1 MISFIL
7 RRVGMGAVLV
17 FLVLTLIFAA
27 IRLIPGDPVELLLS
41 SGNTSA
47 SPEAVERMRE
57 QLGLNGSLPVQYWNF
72 LTGVITGDLG
82 ESIRTGDAVSE
93 SIAQRLPRT
102 LELVILATAISVA
115 VGIPLGAWAAVRG
128 GFVDSTAT
136 ILTSLGVA
144 LPVYVLGTLLI
155 LVFSLTLGWLPAG
168 GFATWQ
174 QNPGRHMQLLI
185 LPAIALSLGF
195 TAIIARMTR
204 SAVLETM
211 AQDWVRTATAF
222 GHAPLKVF
230 RRHVLRNSLTP
241 VTTVIGLGF
250 GTLLGS
256 TVLAERVFNYPG
268 LSSLLVESVSNRDY
282 AVVQGIVIIIAL
294 LFILINIVV
303 DVVYGLLDPRVR
315 Q

>member
-1 MISFIL
+1 VTFFIL

-17 FLVLTLIFAA
+17 FLVLTLIFSA

-41 SGNTSA
+41 SGNTTA
-47 SPEAVERMRE
+47 SPETVERMRA
-57 QLGLNGSLPVQYWNF
+57 QLGLNGSLPAQYWNF
-72 LTGVITGDLG
+72 LTGVLTGDLG
-82 ESIRTGDAVSE
+82 HSIRTDDAVAQ

-102 LELVILATAISVA
+102 LELVTFATVISML
-115 VGIPLGAWAAVRG
+115 VGIPLGAWAAARG
-128 GFVDSTAT
+128 GFVDSAAT

-144 LPVYVLGTLLI
+144 LPVYVIGTLLI
-155 LVFSLTLGWLPAG
+155 FVFSLTLGWLPAG
-168 GFATWQ
+168 GFTTWQ
-174 QNPGRHMQLLI
+174 QNPGRHFQLLV

-211 AQDWVRTATAF
+211 DQDWVRTATAF
-222 GHAPLKVF
+222 GHTPLKVF
-230 RRHVLRNSLTP
+230 RRHVMRNSMTP

-303 DVVYGLLDPRVR
+303 DIVYGLLDPRVR

>member
-1 MISFIL
+1 MSFIL
-7 RRVGMGAVLV
+7 RRVGMGAILVL
-17 FLVLTLIFAA
+17 LVLTLIFSA

-47 SPEAVERMRE
+47 DPATVERMRE
-57 QLGLNGSLPVQYWNF
+57 QLGLNGSLPTQYWNF
-72 LTGVITGDLG
+72 LTGVLTGDLG
-82 ESIRTGDAVSE
+82 QSIRTGDPVAE

-102 LELVILATAISVA
+102 LELVIFATVISMA

-136 ILTSLGVA
+136 VLTSLGVA

-155 LVFSLTLGWLPAG
+155 LVFSLKLGWLPAG
-168 GFATWQ
+168 GFTTWQ
-174 QNPGRHMQLLI
+174 QNPGRHFQLLI

-211 AQDWVRTATAF
+211 GQDWVRTATAF

-230 RRHVLRNSLTP
+230 RRHVLRNSMTP
-241 VTTVIGLGF
+241 VTTVIGLGI

-268 LSSLLVESVSNRDY
+268 LSSLLVDSVANRDY

-303 DVVYGLLDPRVR
+303 DVIYGLLDPRVR
-315 Q
+315 R

>member
-1 MISFIL
+1 
-7 RRVGMGAVLV
+7 MGAILV
-17 FLVLTLIFAA
+17 FLVLTLIFSA

-47 SPEAVERMRE
+47 DPATVERMRE
-57 QLGLNGSLPVQYWNF
+57 QLGLNGSLPMQYWNF
-72 LTGVITGDLG
+72 LTGILTGDLG
-82 ESIRTGDAVSE
+82 QSIRTGDPVAE

-102 LELVILATAISVA
+102 LELVIFATVISMA

-136 ILTSLGVA
+136 VLTSLGVA

-168 GFATWQ
+168 GFTTWQ
-174 QNPGRHMQLLI
+174 QNPGRHFQLLI

-211 AQDWVRTATAF
+211 GQDWVRTATAF

-230 RRHVLRNSLTP
+230 RRHVLRNSMTP

-268 LSSLLVESVSNRDY
+268 LSSLLVDSVANRDY

-303 DVVYGLLDPRVR
+303 DVIYGLLDPRVR
-315 Q
+315 H

>member
-1 MISFIL
+1 
-7 RRVGMGAVLV
+7 
-17 FLVLTLIFAA
+17 
-27 IRLIPGDPVELLLS
+27 
-41 SGNTSA
+41 
-47 SPEAVERMRE
+47 MRD

-72 LTGVITGDLG
+72 LTGILTGDLG
-82 ESIRTGDAVSE
+82 QSIRTGDAVSE

-102 LELVILATAISVA
+102 LELVIFATVISMA
-115 VGIPLGAWAAVRG
+115 VGIPLGAWAAAKG

-136 ILTSLGVA
+136 VLTSLGVA

-155 LVFSLTLGWLPAG
+155 LVFSLTLGWFPAG

-174 QNPGRHMQLLI
+174 QNPGKHFQLLI

-211 AQDWVRTATAF
+211 GQDWVRTATAF
-222 GHAPLKVF
+222 GHSPLKVF
-230 RRHVLRNSLTP
+230 RRHVLRNSMTP

-294 LFILINIVV
+294 LFIVINIVV

-315 Q
+315 H

>member
-1 MISFIL
+1 MTSFIL

-17 FLVLTLIFAA
+17 FLVLTLIFSA

-47 SPEAVERMRE
+47 DPATVERMRE

-72 LTGVITGDLG
+72 LTGILTGDLG
-82 ESIRTGDAVSE
+82 QSIRTGDPVAE

-102 LELVILATAISVA
+102 LELVIFATVISMA
-115 VGIPLGAWAAVRG
+115 VGIPLGAWAAVKG
-128 GFVDSTAT
+128 GFIDSTAT
-136 ILTSLGVA
+136 VLTSLGVA

-168 GFATWQ
+168 GFTTWQ
-174 QNPGRHMQLLI
+174 QNPGRHFQLLI

-211 AQDWVRTATAF
+211 GQDWVRTATAF

-230 RRHVLRNSLTP
+230 RRHVLRNSMTP

-294 LFILINIVV
+294 LFIFINIVV
-303 DVVYGLLDPRVR
+303 DVIYGLLDPRVR
-315 Q
+315 H

>member
-1 MISFIL
+1 VTSFTL
-7 RRVGMGAVLV
+7 RRVGMGALLI
-17 FLVLTLIFAA
+17 FLVLTLIFLAL
-27 IRLIPGDPVELLLS
+27 RLIPGDPVELLLS

-47 SPEAVERMRE
+47 SPEVVERMRE
-57 QLGLNGSLPVQYWNF
+57 QLGLTGSLPGQYWNF
-72 LTGVITGDLG
+72 LAGVVTGDLG
-82 ESIRTGDAVSE
+82 QSIRTGDAVAG

-102 LELVILATAISVA
+102 LELVIFATAVSVL
-115 VGIPLGAWAAVRG
+115 VGIPLGAWAAARG

-136 ILTSLGVA
+136 VLTSLGVA
-144 LPVYVLGTLLI
+144 LPVYVLGALLI
-155 LVFSLTLGWLPAG
+155 LVVSLKLKWLPAG

-174 QNPGRHMQLLI
+174 QNPGRHLQLLI

-211 AQDWVRTATAF
+211 DQDWVRTATAF
-222 GHAPLKVF
+222 GHSPLRVF

-256 TVLAERVFNYPG
+256 TVLVERVFNYPG
-268 LSSLLVESVSNRDY
+268 LSSLLVDSVSNRDY

-294 LFILINIVV
+294 LFILINIAV

>member
-1 MISFIL
+1 MTSFIL
-7 RRVGMGAVLV
+7 RRVGMGALLV
-17 FLVLTLIFAA
+17 FLVLTLIFSA

-47 SPEAVERMRE
+47 DPATVARMRE
-57 QLGLNGSLPVQYWNF
+57 QLGLNGSLPMQYWNF
-72 LTGVITGDLG
+72 LTGILTGDLG
-82 ESIRTGDAVSE
+82 QSIRTGDAVAD

-102 LELVILATAISVA
+102 LELVIFATVISMA
-115 VGIPLGAWAAVRG
+115 VGIPLGAWAASKG
-128 GFVDSTAT
+128 GFVDSAAT
-136 ILTSLGVA
+136 VLTSLGVA

-155 LVFSLTLGWLPAG
+155 LVFSLTLGWFPAG
-168 GFATWQ
+168 GFTTWQ
-174 QNPGRHMQLLI
+174 QNPGRHFQLLI

-211 AQDWVRTATAF
+211 GQDWVRTATAF

-230 RRHVLRNSLTP
+230 RRHVLRNSMTP

-303 DVVYGLLDPRVR
+303 DVIYGLLDPRVR
-315 Q
+315 H

>member
-1 MISFIL
+1 MTSFIL

-17 FLVLTLIFAA
+17 FLVLTLIFSA

-47 SPEAVERMRE
+47 DPATVERMRE
-57 QLGLNGSLPVQYWNF
+57 QLGLNGSLPMQYWNF
-72 LTGVITGDLG
+72 LTGILTGDLG
-82 ESIRTGDAVSE
+82 QSIRTGDPVAE

-102 LELVILATAISVA
+102 LELVIFATVISMA

-128 GFVDSTAT
+128 GFVDSAAT
-136 ILTSLGVA
+136 VLTSLGVA

-155 LVFSLTLGWLPAG
+155 LVFSLTLSWLPAG
-168 GFATWQ
+168 GFVTWQ
-174 QNPGRHMQLLI
+174 QNPGRHFQLLI

-211 AQDWVRTATAF
+211 GQDWVRTATAF

-230 RRHVLRNSLTP
+230 RRHVLRNSMTP

-268 LSSLLVESVSNRDY
+268 LSSLLVESVANRDY

-303 DVVYGLLDPRVR
+303 DVIYGLLDPRVR
-315 Q
+315 H

>member
-1 MISFIL
+1 MTSFIL
-7 RRVGMGAVLV
+7 RRVGMGALLV
-17 FLVLTLIFAA
+17 FLVLTLIFSA

-47 SPEAVERMRE
+47 DPETVERMRE

-72 LTGVITGDLG
+72 LAGILTGDLG
-82 ESIRTGDAVSE
+82 QSIRTGDAVSE

-102 LELVILATAISVA
+102 LELVVFATVISMA
-115 VGIPLGAWAAVRG
+115 VGIPLGAWAAAKG

-136 ILTSLGVA
+136 VLTSLGVA

-155 LVFSLTLGWLPAG
+155 LVFSLTLGWFPAG

-174 QNPGRHMQLLI
+174 QNPGKHFQLLI

-211 AQDWVRTATAF
+211 GQDWVRTATAF
-222 GHAPLKVF
+222 GHTPLKVF
-230 RRHVLRNSLTP
+230 RRHVLRNSMTP

-315 Q
+315 H